1 MRSLKSRPLLFWSNY
16 AIVLGVLTTFAL
28 FGGYGR
34 FGHYV
39 FSWLIWSDLSQD
51 VGTVV
56 SLFVIPLVA
65 LSPFLVLARVVTIRV
80 FELIFFLIFVKL
92 LLMLGLNV
100 MGMQFSSDFGNYV
113 YSGSG
118 AAFTCWLLVSS
129 AESPVK
135 ESIYLMS
142 IGLLSL
148 VAALQILGHMAFYAV

>member
-1 MRSLKSRPLLFWSNY
+1 MSRPLLFWSNY
-16 AIVLGVLTTFAL
+16 ALVLVVLTAFAL

-39 FSWLIWSDLSQD
+39 LSWSIWSDLYQD

-65 LSPFLVLARVVTIRV
+65 
-80 FELIFFLIFVKL
+80 
-92 LLMLGLNV
+92 MLGLNV
-100 MGMQFSSDFGNYV
+100 MGIQFSSDFGNYV

-118 AAFTCWLLVSS
+118 AAFTCWMLVSS
-129 AESPVK
+129 AENPFE
-135 ESIYLMS
+135 ESVYLMS